1 MVVRNLTSK
10 SNRQKN
16 SPTLNW
22 SELQPMLKRASC
34 DVFIVL
40 DCCFAGSAGRD
51 NVDGTKELL
60 AACGM
65 EVIAEDVSE
74 YSFTRNLIDKL
85 RSFGTRPFTVSE
97 LYERLMKAKRR
108 LKNTPQYVPLTG
120 RDKPSIRI
128 ARLEP
133 TLPITT
139 ARESVLSPSQ
149 DSLSPSSSALSSSSL
164 TSSQSSSDPAR
175 RVLLAVS
182 LEGDSLVPQLES
194 WKRWLLNDAPIN
206 IRSIE
211 VRIED
216 AYQSNSTLMFVSMPV
231 ALWCHLSD
239 TNAYRFV
246 DFITGES
253 IFKEIP
259 YNFGLQDVTR
269 QPKVGQ
275 LQTLSKEKDEETVT
289 SEALSS
295 RNEDISAQ
303 KGARNEHSRA
313 EVKGLNETTMIRET
327 EPEDGQLN
335 ISEMHNVYKEQQ
347 VTAPKENREQDIG
360 VANPIST
367 ASGLLALVH
376 FAHQNQIL
384 LYQTVKTLHSKTNNV
399 HELREELEALDT
411 VLRSLEYEIVRNTN
425 TELSSLDVA
434 LLRCGKDCIGF
445 QAEIVK
451 GTATFQDLA
460 KITYMGIDVIR
471 FKDMLRGYKSTFFVA
486 FTSVN
491 M

>member
-1 MVVRNLTSK
+1 
-10 SNRQKN
+10 
-16 SPTLNW
+16 
-22 SELQPMLKRASC
+22 MLKRASC
-34 DVFIVL
+34 DVFIIL

-65 EVIAEDVSE
+65 EVVAVDVSE

-97 LYERLMKAKRR
+97 LYERLMKSKRR

-133 TLPITT
+133 TLAITM
-139 ARESVLSPSQ
+139 AQESVLSPSQ
-149 DSLSPSSSALSSSSL
+149 DTLSPSSSTLSSSSL
-164 TSSQSSSDPAR
+164 TSSQSSSDPTR

-182 LEGDSLVPQLES
+182 LEGDSSVPQLES

-216 AYQSNSTLMFVSMPV
+216 AYQSNSTLVFVSMPV
-231 ALWCHLSD
+231 ALWCHLPD

-246 DFITGES
+246 DFIASES

-259 YNFGLQDVTR
+259 YNFGLQHITH
-269 QPKVGQ
+269 QPKVGPP
-275 LQTLSKEKDEETVT
+275 QTLPKEKDEETVT
-289 SEALSS
+289 WEALS
-295 RNEDISAQ
+295 RGNEDISAQ
-303 KGARNEHSRA
+303 KGARNRFSRA
-313 EVKGLNETTMIRET
+313 EVKHLNEKTIIRET
-327 EPEDGQLN
+327 EPEDRQLN
-335 ISEMHNVYKEQQ
+335 ISEISNVYKEQQ
-347 VTAPKENREQDIG
+347 VTAPKENRQQDIG

-367 ASGLLALVH
+367 AARLLALVQ

-384 LYQTVKTLHSKTNNV
+384 LYQTVKTLQAKPKNLGEV
-399 HELREELEALDT
+399 EEELEALGT

-425 TELSSLDVA
+425 TELSSLDAA

-451 GTATFQDLA
+451 WTAQFQAKFQGLA
-460 KITYMGIDVIR
+460 RIRYMGFDIMG
-471 FKDMLRGYKSTFFVA
+471 FKHMLRGYKSTFFVA